1 MAGRKTTHRKAPE
14 SEASHLVGAVK
25 PRPKGQK
32 PMVHKPILVADVQ
45 FVVHLPW
52 DLAQKVHARAKKKN
66 VSSFVAL
73 EQLIANA
80 LRNDPEP
87 APWEDQTK

>member
-1 MAGRKTTHRKAPE
+1 MTKRKPL
-14 SEASHLVGAVK
+14 LVN
-25 PRPKGQK
+25 
-32 PMVHKPILVADVQ
+32 DVQ

-52 DLAQKVHARAKKKN
+52 SEAQKVHARAKKKN

-80 LRNDPEP
+80 LRNDPEA
-87 APWEDQTK
+87 APWEDQPQ